1 MRAEDPTQ
9 ARGLAR
15 PDWKCD
21 MADLRKPE
29 EPNRD
34 HGRGLKWAEIV
45 IAVLTAITALAG
57 CVEQLAR

>member
-1 MRAEDPTQ
+1 MAE
-9 ARGLAR
+9 
-15 PDWKCD
+15 
-21 MADLRKPE
+21 LRKPA

-34 HGRGLKWAEIV
+34 QRPGPTKAEIL